1 MRRLADLRGAT
12 LLAHNYQLPAIQ
24 DVADHVGDSLALSR
38 IAAEAPEDT
47 IVFCGVHFMAETAKI
62 LSPDKTVL
70 IPDQRAGCSL
80 ADSITADEL
89 RAWKAE
95 HPGAVVVSYV
105 NTTAAV
111 KAETDICC
119 TSSNA
124 VEVVASIPEDRE
136 VLFCPDQF
144 LGAHVRRVT
153 GRKNLHV
160 WAGECHVHAGING
173 DELAD
178 QARAHPDAELYV
190 HPECGC
196 ATSALYLAG
205 EGAFPEDRVKILSTG
220 GMLDAARETRAR
232 QVLVATEVGMLHQLR
247 RAAPEVDFRAV
258 NDRASCKYMKMI
270 TPAALLRC
278 LVEGAD
284 EVDVDPDIARLGRAS
299 VQRMIEIGTAR
310 RRRMTRSK
318 DATQVHGWV
327 LAAAGR
333 RRRHRHRR
341 RRPGRRAGGA
351 PARPK
356 SGGAEQGR
364 RHRDVLCTGRYR
376 GGAAGHRR
384 RISIDAH
391 VADTLAAGARA
402 LRSGRGALDRGRRL
416 SRRRRIGR

>member
-1 MRRLADLRGAT
+1 MTVLDRTGARTGAYGSVLASRITDGPGGYTGVVGDGQWAAEIRRLADLRNAT
-12 LLAHNYQLPAIQ
+12 VLAHNYQLPEIQ

-62 LSPDKTVL
+62 LSPQKSVL

-89 RAWKAE
+89 RAWKDE
-95 HPGAVVVSYV
+95 FPDAVVVSYV

-111 KAETDICC
+111 KALTDICC

-124 VEVVASIPEDRE
+124 VEVVASIPEDRT

-153 GRKNLHV
+153 GRQNLHI

-178 QARAHPDAELYV
+178 QARSHPDAELFV

-205 EGAFPEDRVKILSTG
+205 EGAVPEERVKILSTG
-220 GMLDAARETRAR
+220 GMLDAARETKAR

-247 RAAPEVDFRAV
+247 RAAPDVDFLAV
-258 NDRASCKYMKMI
+258 NDRASCTYMKMI

-284 EVDVDPDIARLGRAS
+284 EVHVDLETAKLAQRS
-299 VQRMIEIGTAR
+299 VQRMIEIG
-310 RRRMTRSK
+310 
-318 DATQVHGWV
+318 Q
-327 LAAAGR
+327 
-333 RRRHRHRR
+333 
-341 RRPGRRAGGA
+341 PGGG
-351 PARPK
+351 
-356 SGGAEQGR
+356 E
-364 RHRDVLCTGRYR
+364 
-376 GGAAGHRR
+376 
-384 RISIDAH
+384 
-391 VADTLAAGARA
+391 
-402 LRSGRGALDRGRRL
+402 
-416 SRRRRIGR
+416 

>member
-1 MRRLADLRGAT
+1 MTVANRMDTLSGDMTASITDSADGYAGVDGDERWAAEIRRLATLRNAT

-38 IAAEAPEDT
+38 IAAAAPEDT

-62 LSPDKTVL
+62 LSPHKTVL

-89 RAWKAE
+89 RAWKDE

-111 KAETDICC
+111 KALTDICC

-124 VEVVASIPEDRE
+124 VDVVNSIDPARE

-153 GRKNLHV
+153 GRTNMHL

-173 DELAD
+173 DELTER
-178 QARAHPDAELYV
+178 ARANPDAELFV

-196 ATSALYLAG
+196 ATSALYLAS
-205 EGAFPEDRVKILSTG
+205 EGAVPAERVKILSTG
-220 GMLDAARETRAR
+220 GMLEAARSTRAR
-232 QVLVATEVGMLHQLR
+232 TVLVATEVGMLYQLR
-247 RAAPEVDFRAV
+247 RAAPNVDFQAV
-258 NDRASCKYMKMI
+258 NDRASCRFMKMI

-284 EVDVDPDIARLGRAS
+284 EVHVDADV
-299 VQRMIEIGTAR
+299 
-310 RRRMTRSK
+310 
-318 DATQVHGWV
+318 
-327 LAAAGR
+327 AAAGR
-333 RRRHRHRR
+333 RSVERMIAIGQ
-341 RRPGRRAGGA
+341 PGGG
-351 PARPK
+351 
-356 SGGAEQGR
+356 E
-364 RHRDVLCTGRYR
+364 
-376 GGAAGHRR
+376 
-384 RISIDAH
+384 
-391 VADTLAAGARA
+391 
-402 LRSGRGALDRGRRL
+402 
-416 SRRRRIGR
+416 